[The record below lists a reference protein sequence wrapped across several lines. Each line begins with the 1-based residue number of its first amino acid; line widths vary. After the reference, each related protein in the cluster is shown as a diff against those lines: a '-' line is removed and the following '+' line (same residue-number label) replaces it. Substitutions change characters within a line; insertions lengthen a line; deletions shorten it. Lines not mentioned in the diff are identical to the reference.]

1 MSNHGQFRPIAEAPV
16 DVLPGDRSGS
26 RHYEVVAHFEH
37 VLLVGYTGHHTRVSE
52 VFFSPDEARRL
63 GMQLMATADQAEES
77 EGGA

>member
-26 RHYEVVAHFEH
+26 RYYEVVAHFEH

-52 VFFSPDEARRL
+52 VFFSPDEAQRL
-63 GMQLMATADQAEES
+63 GLSLMRAADVIENRE
-77 EGGA
+77 